1 LQEGVCVLRQILVDG
16 VFEGL
21 PVVGVVG
28 AAVGWGG
35 GVVGGVFFLEAENH
49 GSHIAGVESGYYRL
63 WSVVV
68 FGWENVGCL

>member
-1 LQEGVCVLRQILVDG
+1 M
-16 VFEGL
+16 
-21 PVVGVVG
+21 GVVG